1 MRFSVKVTHLA
12 HAQKTKVQIL
22 YPRKLILII
31 IKFRIIIII
40 LLLLLL
46 LLLLFLIISECWN
59 GRQCKL
65 KLCWFIA
72 VNVQVVPRVLSN
84 VNKKIIVFICS

>member
-31 IKFRIIIII
+31 IKFIIRIIKKI
-40 LLLLLL
+40 LL
-46 LLLLFLIISECWN
+46 
-59 GRQCKL
+59 
-65 KLCWFIA
+65 
-72 VNVQVVPRVLSN
+72 VN
-84 VNKKIIVFICS
+84 NK